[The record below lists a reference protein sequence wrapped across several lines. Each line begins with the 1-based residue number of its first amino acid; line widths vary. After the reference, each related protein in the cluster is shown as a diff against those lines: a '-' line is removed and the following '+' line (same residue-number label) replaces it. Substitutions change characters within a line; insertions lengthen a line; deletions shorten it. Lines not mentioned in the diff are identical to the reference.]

1 METTIR
7 MSNLLINPRR
17 SAMCR
22 FREINANLRHTKEER
37 HLSTQTRKQSTFQN
51 TCVRDEKWTH
61 ELLVVAR
68 IDSWNVRVSENA
80 SFDLGGYREF
90 FNSECFLCCR
100 RPFVTTAPQSQ
111 SRPEWRFSAGGRR
124 DDNYNIIRSC

>member
-1 METTIR
+1 VETTISI
-7 MSNLLINPRR
+7 SNLLINPRR

-22 FREINANLRHTKEER
+22 FREINANLRHTKEDR
-37 HLSTQTRKQSTFQN
+37 HLSTQTRKQSFQN
-51 TCVRDEKWTH
+51 ACVIDEKWTH

-90 FNSECFLCCR
+90 FNSEFFLCSR
-100 RPFVTTAPQSQ
+100 RPFVTTAQT
-111 SRPEWRFSAGGRR
+111 
-124 DDNYNIIRSC
+124 

>member
-1 METTIR
+1 VETTIR

-22 FREINANLRHTKEER
+22 FREINVNLRHTKEER
-37 HLSTQTRKQSTFQN
+37 HLSTQTRKQSFQN
-51 TCVRDEKWTH
+51 ACVRDEKWTH

-100 RPFVTTAPQSQ
+100 RPFVTTAQ
-111 SRPEWRFSAGGRR
+111 SRLGSSARPSGDFRRR